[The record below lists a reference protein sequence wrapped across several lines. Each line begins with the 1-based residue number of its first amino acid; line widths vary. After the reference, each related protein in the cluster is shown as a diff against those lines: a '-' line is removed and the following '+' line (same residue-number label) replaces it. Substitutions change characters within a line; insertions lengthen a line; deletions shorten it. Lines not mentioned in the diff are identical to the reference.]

1 MSQVKVF
8 GRREHLQGKQQA
20 ISDVIQRAL
29 VESLG
34 LPADKRFHRFIAL
47 DDADFLFPSDRSV
60 ANTILEI
67 SMFVGRS
74 KDTKKQLIRALFAG
88 FEKAL
93 GIAPNDLEITIFE
106 TPRENWGIRGLPGD
120 ALVVS
125 YRVET

>member
-8 GRREHLQGKQQA
+8 GRREHLQGKQEA

-47 DDADFLFPSDRSV
+47 DDADFFYPSDRSV
-60 ANTILEI
+60 AYTILEI

-88 FEKAL
+88 FEKEL

-120 ALVVS
+120 ELVVS

>member
-8 GRREHLQGKQQA
+8 GRREHLHRKQQA

-47 DDADFLFPSDRSV
+47 DDEDFLYPSDRSV
-60 ANTILEI
+60 AYTILEI

-106 TPRENWGIRGLPGD
+106 TPRENWGIRGVPGD
-120 ALVVS
+120 ELVVS
-125 YRVET
+125 YRVNS

>member
-88 FEKAL
+88 FEKEL

-120 ALVVS
+120 ELVVS

>member
-88 FEKAL
+88 FEKEL

-106 TPRENWGIRGLPGD
+106 TPRENWGIRGLPGNE
-120 ALVVS
+120 LVVS

>member
-88 FEKAL
+88 FEDEL

-120 ALVVS
+120 ELVVS

>member
-47 DDADFLFPSDRSV
+47 DDADFFYPSDRSV
-60 ANTILEI
+60 AYTILEI

-88 FEKAL
+88 FEKEL

-120 ALVVS
+120 ELVVS

>member
-60 ANTILEI
+60 AYTILEI

-74 KDTKKQLIRALFAG
+74 KDTKNQLIRALFAG
-88 FEKAL
+88 FEKEL

-120 ALVVS
+120 ELVVS

>member
-8 GRREHLQGKQQA
+8 GRREHLQGKQEA

-34 LPADKRFHRFIAL
+34 LPADKRFHRFVAL
-47 DDADFLFPSDRSV
+47 DDADFFYPSDRSV
-60 ANTILEI
+60 AYTILEI

-88 FEKAL
+88 FEKEL

-120 ALVVS
+120 ELVVS

>member
-47 DDADFLFPSDRSV
+47 DDADFLYPSDRS
-60 ANTILEI
+60 AAYTILEI

-74 KDTKKQLIRALFAG
+74 KDTKKQLIRSLFAG
-88 FEKAL
+88 FEKDIGVAR
-93 GIAPNDLEITIFE
+93 NDLEITIFE

-120 ALVVS
+120 ELVVS

>member
-34 LPADKRFHRFIAL
+34 LPADKRFHRFVAL
-47 DDADFLFPSDRSV
+47 DDADFFYPSDRSV
-60 ANTILEI
+60 AYTILEI

-88 FEKAL
+88 FEKEL

-120 ALVVS
+120 ELVVP